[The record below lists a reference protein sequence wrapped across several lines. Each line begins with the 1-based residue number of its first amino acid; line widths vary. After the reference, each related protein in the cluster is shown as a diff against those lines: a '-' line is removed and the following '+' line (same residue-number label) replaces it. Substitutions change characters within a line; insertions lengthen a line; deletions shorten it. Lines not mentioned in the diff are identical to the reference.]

1 MALNIKNAEVER
13 LAAEVARVTG
23 ETKTQAIKVALEQRR
38 RRLLL
43 GQRADDRRARVL
55 RFLEEEVWPFVPV
68 EVRAHPLA
76 KEEEAAI
83 LGYGPEGV

>member
-1 MALNIKNAEVER
+1 VALNIKNPKVER

-38 RRLLL
+38 HRLLL
-43 GQRADDRRARVL
+43 GERVDDRRVRVL
-55 RFLEEEVWPFVPV
+55 RFLEEEVWPLVPV
-68 EVRAHPLA
+68 EVRAQPMT